1 MTHPPPPGPPGT
13 ARGRDR
19 VTISAHDS
27 RSLSP
32 GEMDEVW
39 ALTDR
44 YVESERE
51 FFERKLREVPEV
63 LLFRNARGELV
74 GVSSVDVYPVRHGGR
89 TEWIIFNANAVV
101 DEAYRRRG
109 ILERAGAWT
118 FLRLKRRRPLARAWW
133 MFDTFSYKSYLLLPR
148 SFRDFWPRRERG
160 TPGEVRALLDRLARE
175 RYGDAWDPARGV
187 VRRSGK
193 KRLRPHTA
201 PVDAALLAD
210 PDVRFYEEVN
220 PGHREGDMLVCLCP
234 LTLRNMLHMA
244 RSRLRRLVR
253 R

>member
-1 MTHPPPPGPPGT
+1 MTHPP

-19 VTISAHDS
+19 VTIAARDS

-32 GEMDEVW
+32 GELDEVW

-44 YVESERE
+44 YVESERAS
-51 FFERKLREVPEV
+51 FERKLREVPEV

-74 GVSSVDVYPVRHGGR
+74 GVSSVDVYPVRRGGR
-89 TEWIIFNANAVV
+89 TEWVIFNANAVV

-109 ILERAGAWT
+109 ILERAGART

-133 MFDTFSYKSYLLLPR
+133 MFDTFSFKSYLLLPR
-148 SFRDFWPRRERG
+148 NFRDFWPRRERE
-160 TPGEVRALLDRLARE
+160 TPGEVRALLDELARA
-175 RYGDAWDPARGV
+175 RYGDAWDAARGV

-201 PVDAALLAD
+201 PVDEALLAD
-210 PDVRFYEEVN
+210 PDVRFYEAAN

-234 LTLRNMLHMA
+234 LTLGNWLYLA
-244 RSRLRRLVR
+244 RASLRRLAAR
-253 R
+253 SLRARS